1 MGITAHRAGTRIAHC
16 YIDLMAASDSVT
28 TLKTPR
34 FVQLHGA
41 HSADPRAELSAGLL
55 ASAAAISP
63 KYFYDALGSRLFDA
77 ITELPEYYP
86 TRTEAQILRSR
97 SAEIAAA
104 VGTGRTLVDL
114 GAGNCEKA
122 GRLFGTLQPRRYVAV
137 DISVE
142 FLRHS
147 LACLQREHTAM
158 DMVGVGVDFSQ
169 SLQLPAEVGDAPRTL
184 FYPGSS
190 IGNFTPADAQAFL
203 QRVREASPAG
213 NLLIGVDLVKAKP
226 VLDAAYDD
234 ELGVTASFNL
244 NTLAHVN
251 RLLGSD
257 FVLRQWRHVAFFD
270 AATSRVEMH
279 LEAREAITVRWP
291 GGERSF
297 KAGQRIHTENSCK
310 YSVEGFDALLRRA
323 GYAHTRCW
331 TDEQGWFAVF
341 AAS

>member
-1 MGITAHRAGTRIAHC
+1 MTEVP
-16 YIDLMAASDSVT
+16 SVT
-28 TLKTPR
+28 TLKSPR
-34 FVQLHGA
+34 FVQVHEA

-55 ASAAAISP
+55 ASTAVIAP

-86 TRTEAQILRSR
+86 TRTEAQILRTHA
-97 SAEIAAA
+97 AEIAAT

-122 GRLFGTLQPRRYVAV
+122 GRLFGTLQPGRYVAV

-158 DMVGVGVDFSQ
+158 EMVGVGVDFSQ
-169 SLQLPAEVGDAPRTL
+169 SLELPAEAGEGPRTL

-190 IGNFTPADAQAFL
+190 IGNFTPADAQNFL
-203 QRVREASPAG
+203 QRAHSAAPDG
-213 NLLIGVDLVKAKP
+213 NLLIGVDLVKAKSA
-226 VLDAAYDD
+226 LDAAYDD
-234 ELGVTASFNL
+234 ELGVTAAFNL

-257 FVLRQWRHVAFFD
+257 FALRQWRHVAFFD
-270 AATSRVEMH
+270 EARSRIEMH
-279 LEAREAITVRWP
+279 LEARQGLSVSWP
-291 GGERSF
+291 GGERRF
-297 KAGQRIHTENSCK
+297 AAGERIHTENSCK
-310 YSVEGFDALLRRA
+310 YTVEGFDALLRRA

-331 TDEQGWFAVF
+331 TDDRGWFAVF

>member
-1 MGITAHRAGTRIAHC
+1 MTES
-16 YIDLMAASDSVT
+16 LSVT
-28 TLKTPR
+28 TLKKPL
-34 FVQLHGA
+34 FVQLHDA
-41 HSADPRAELSAGLL
+41 HSADPGAELSAGLL
-55 ASAAAISP
+55 ASAATIAP

-86 TRTEAQILRSR
+86 TRSEAQILRAR
-97 SAEIAAA
+97 AQEIAATL
-104 VGTGRTLVDL
+104 GSGRTLVDL

-122 GRLFGTLQPRRYVAV
+122 GRLFDTLKPSRYVAV

-147 LACLQREHTAM
+147 LTCLQREHTAM

-203 QRVREASPAG
+203 QRVRDASPGG
-213 NLLIGVDLVKAKP
+213 NLLIGVDLIKPKP

-234 ELGVTASFNL
+234 ELGVTAAFNL

-270 AATSRVEMH
+270 VPASRIEMH
-279 LEAREAITVRWP
+279 LQAREALTVRWP
-291 GGERSF
+291 GGDSRSTFIERGF
-297 KAGQRIHTENSCK
+297 TAGERIHTENSCK
-310 YSVEGFDALLRRA
+310 YTVESFDALLRRA
-323 GYAHTRCW
+323 GYTHTRCW
-331 TDEQGWFAVF
+331 TDERGWFAVF

>member
-1 MGITAHRAGTRIAHC
+1 MSESA
-16 YIDLMAASDSVT
+16 SVT
-28 TLKTPR
+28 SLKKPR
-34 FVQLHGA
+34 FVQLHDAQDQGL
-41 HSADPRAELSAGLL
+41 RAELSAGLL
-55 ASAAAISP
+55 ASEAVIAP

-77 ITELPEYYP
+77 ICELPEYYP
-86 TRTEAQILRSR
+86 TRTEALILRSH
-97 SAEIAAA
+97 AGEIAAA
-104 VGTGRTLVDL
+104 LGTGRTLVDL

-122 GRLFGTLQPRRYVAV
+122 GRLFATLQPQRYVAV

-158 DMVGVGVDFSQ
+158 DMVGVGVDFSRA
-169 SLQLPAEVGDAPRTL
+169 LELPPEVGDGPRTL

-190 IGNFTPADAQAFL
+190 IGNFTPVEAQAFL
-203 QRVREASPAG
+203 QRSRRSSPGG

-226 VLDAAYDD
+226 VLGAAYDD
-234 ELGVTASFNL
+234 ELGVTAAFNL
-244 NTLAHVN
+244 NALAHVN

-270 AATSRVEMH
+270 EEKSRVEMH
-279 LEAREAITVRWP
+279 LEAREALTVRWP
-291 GGERSF
+291 GGGRAFE
-297 KAGQRIHTENSCK
+297 AGERIHTENSFK
-310 YSVEGFDALLRRA
+310 YTVEGFDALLRRA
-323 GYAHTRCW
+323 GYTHTRCW